1 MGATYSSPQN
11 TEKEDTSWAL
21 SMAAAVPSGVIKIF
35 EGTAEQTKKSKEVI
49 EAYLGVDE

>member
-1 MGATYSSPQN
+1 MSVVWEFRSCCRI
-11 TEKEDTSWAL
+11 KLWK
-21 SMAAAVPSGVIKIF
+21 KIF